1 MSMQSC
7 NSASPTNIQHLSV
20 FNRQALSSMLSV
32 TRSHMPLIT
41 AMTSPAGISTS
52 SSIPR
57 IAETVNPEGEES
69 EKDSA
74 VAEVLISEIVFT
86 IVAAE
91 GRQDAPS
98 FVSNARSASQAAAN
112 SASLTGVE
120 SSSRALDIGS
130 PIAGSARLSSV
141 HPWYT
146 GIFSSRMFAQSG
158 VAGINSNQEPAVETA
173 FKPVD
178 VREKACCCCSSSTEF
193 GGGSSEGWT
202 RMIEFEQWTCRM
214 EKVCVGVQRTAWFSD
229 PLGPVAFGGV
239 GTAFILSLGANVN
252 LGTARSGVE

>member
-1 MSMQSC
+1 LSMQSC
-7 NSASPTNIQHLSV
+7 NSVSPTNIQHLSV

-91 GRQDAPS
+91 GRQAAPS

-120 SSSRALDIGS
+120 SSSRALHIGS
-130 PIAGSARLSSV
+130 PIAGSAGLSSV

-146 GIFSSRMFAQSG
+146 GIFSCRMFAQSG

-178 VREKACCCCSSSTEF
+178 AREKACCCSSSTGF
-193 GGGSSEGWT
+193 GDGSSEGWT
-202 RMIEFEQWTCRM
+202 RMIEFEQWTCRR

-229 PLGPVAFGGV
+229 PRGPVVFGGV
-239 GTAFILSLGANVN
+239 GAAFILSLGANVS
-252 LGTARSGVE
+252 LGMERSGVE

>member
-1 MSMQSC
+1 
-7 NSASPTNIQHLSV
+7 
-20 FNRQALSSMLSV
+20 MLSV
-32 TRSHMPLIT
+32 TRSHILLIT

-57 IAETVNPEGEES
+57 IAETVNPEGEDS

-74 VAEVLISEIVFT
+74 VAEVLISEIVLT

-91 GRQDAPS
+91 GRQAAPS
-98 FVSNARSASQAAAN
+98 FVSNARSASQAAEN
-112 SASLTGVE
+112 SASLTGIE

-130 PIAGSARLSSV
+130 PIVGSARLSSV

-146 GIFSSRMFAQSG
+146 GIFSCRMLAQSG
-158 VAGINSNQEPAVETA
+158 VAGINSNQEPAAATA

-178 VREKACCCCSSSTEF
+178 VREKVCCCSSSAEF
-193 GGGSSEGWT
+193 GGGNSEGWT

-229 PLGPVAFGGV
+229 PRGPVAFGGV
-239 GTAFILSLGANVN
+239 GAAFILSLGANVS
-252 LGTARSGVE
+252 L